1 MKQFLNSNSTLVF
14 ILLTGILLVI
24 AFISYK
30 KIRQFNRSV
39 DAVMHTNEVKTN
51 VFEVDPI
58 QLIRKEH
65 WRWEQK
71 CFLHPPP
78 ILML

>member
-1 MKQFLNSNSTLVF
+1 
-14 ILLTGILLVI
+14 LVI

-51 VFEVDPI
+51 VFEVVSNPVD
-58 QLIRKEH
+58 
-65 WRWEQK
+65 
-71 CFLHPPP
+71 
-78 ILML
+78 

>member
-14 ILLTGILLVI
+14 ILLSGILLVI

-51 VFEVDPI
+51 AFEVVSEPVA
-58 QLIRKEH
+58 
-65 WRWEQK
+65 
-71 CFLHPPP
+71 
-78 ILML
+78 